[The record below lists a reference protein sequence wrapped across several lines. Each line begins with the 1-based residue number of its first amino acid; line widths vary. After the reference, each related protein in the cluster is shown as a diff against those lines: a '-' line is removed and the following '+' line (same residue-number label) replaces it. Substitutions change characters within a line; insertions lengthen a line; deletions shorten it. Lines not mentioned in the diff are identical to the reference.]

1 MSFVDQTCSAPAE
14 RSNWMRDLVLAHV
27 PRDRRISVL
36 DVGCGTGS
44 LLLRLA
50 DALPAAALTG
60 VDVSPANVRAARAQ
74 QAAHPAA
81 ARLEFETADYFA
93 YAVAAAPF
101 DAIVTDGVLHLIP
114 GDTTILLRKLAGDM
128 APGGVLVCSLPYDC
142 AYNRA
147 FAALRRGLRV
157 VRAPW
162 LDEIIVRVGRLLH
175 GRQMTDAGLR
185 ERIPYM
191 YMPPERMMNRTFAAA
206 ASSAGLAIVGQY
218 PMKSTSLSQLKHCA
232 MVFTRTTT
240 EAT

>member
-50 DALPAAALTG
+50 DALPAASLTG
-60 VDVSPANVRAARAQ
+60 IDVSPANVRAARAQ

-81 ARLEFETADYFA
+81 ARLQFETADYLA
-93 YAVAAAPF
+93 YAAAPASF
-101 DAIVTDGVLHLIP
+101 DAIVSDGVLHLIP
-114 GDTTILLRKLAGDM
+114 GETTVLLRKLADDI

-142 AYNRA
+142 VYNRA
-147 FAALRRGLRV
+147 FSAVRRGLRV

-162 LDEIIVRVGRLLH
+162 LDELILRVGRLLH
-175 GRQMTDAGLR
+175 RR
-185 ERIPYM
+185 EM
-191 YMPPERMMNRTFAAA
+191 
-206 ASSAGLAIVGQY
+206 
-218 PMKSTSLSQLKHCA
+218 
-232 MVFTRTTT
+232 
-240 EAT
+240 